1 MNWAMAFAES
11 FTFLEDIVK
20 FLSFC
25 RDHDDTF
32 FALQFVPIIVFVII
46 HHFFVEFLP
55 PIGEMAML
63 AHIRLNVIRI
73 ITFTATSFTHKL
85 CILASVVVSLCF

>member
-1 MNWAMAFAES
+1 MAFAES
-11 FTFLEDIVK
+11 FTLLESIVK

-32 FALQFVPIIVFVII
+32 FALQFVLIMVFVMG
-46 HHFFVEFLP
+46 HHCFVEFLP

-85 CILASVVVSLCF
+85 SIVPFVVVSLCF